1 MSWVGAESQECV
13 NKVASK
19 QAFRTFASTIP
30 TPLRAEVLNLYW
42 QWTPLAVWL
51 RTTLRIL
58 SLNKT
63 IKENILG
70 YKEILIILK

>member
-13 NKVASK
+13 NKVALK

-42 QWTPLAVWL
+42 EWTLLAAWLMDQPLSEYCL
-51 RTTLRIL
+51 
-58 SLNKT
+58 
-63 IKENILG
+63 
-70 YKEILIILK
+70 